1 MLAIVKLMFIRGI
14 NVCNAGFIWWY
25 GRVEGLD
32 ANKQY
37 ADERDCAKVLL
48 PSLGMCW
55 DGAAAFMTLSSV
67 HLGLLPCLPIPTTQI
82 SYSGL
87 RQYPL
92 LFEGINFHISTCW
105 FAGPVWRRR
114 LLYTVWHSGHSDPLP
129 AFPSAVPKNH
139 MIPLMN
145 TWVPKQFHLCLLMFV
160 KP

>member
-1 MLAIVKLMFIRGI
+1 MIFVFFIKNRAAAVLAIVKLMFIRGI

-87 RQYPL
+87 TQYPL

-105 FAGPVWRRR
+105 FAGPV
-114 LLYTVWHSGHSDPLP
+114 
-129 AFPSAVPKNH
+129 
-139 MIPLMN
+139 
-145 TWVPKQFHLCLLMFV
+145 
-160 KP
+160 